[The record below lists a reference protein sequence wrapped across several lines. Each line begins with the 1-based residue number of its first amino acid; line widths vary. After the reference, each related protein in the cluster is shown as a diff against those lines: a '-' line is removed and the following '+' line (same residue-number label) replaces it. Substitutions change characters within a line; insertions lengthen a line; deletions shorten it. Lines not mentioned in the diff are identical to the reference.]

1 MIARILPGKASG
13 TVPAPPSKSMA
24 HRLLIAAALAEGAS
38 TIQNVALSQ
47 DMLATADSLAI
58 LGQRV
63 QIDNGTAVLAPS
75 PAANEV
81 CVRESGSTLRFL
93 IPLALTLGHP
103 VTFTGAKRLF
113 ERPLSVYEEIAQEE
127 GFQFDRQEDR
137 LTVCGR
143 LQPRTYRI
151 RGDVSSQFVSG
162 LLFALPGLS
171 ADSRIE
177 LIPPVESRPYID
189 MTMQALS
196 LFGVRTCWVD
206 DRTILVSGNQH
217 PKGRSVTVEGDY
229 SNAAFL
235 EVLNL
240 FGGDVQVTGLSPD
253 SLQGDRIYQ
262 EYFPQLKED
271 APVLDISDCPDLG
284 PVLFAA
290 AAVCGG
296 GSFTGTERLRIKE
309 SDRLACMQKEL
320 AKFGIQ
326 TEIGDNTFTVL
337 PGMLKEPAERL
348 CGHNDHRI
356 VMALSSLLTLTGGEI
371 EGAEAVQKSW
381 PDYFLVLQNLGIEVV
396 LHAVD
401 Q

>member
-1 MIARILPGKASG
+1 MIARILPGKATGIVS
-13 TVPAPPSKSMA
+13 APPSKSMA

-113 ERPLSVYEEIAQEE
+113 ERPLSVYETLAKEE
-127 GFQFDRQEDR
+127 GFQFDRQEDQ

-171 ADSRIE
+171 AYSRIE

-206 DRTILVSGNQH
+206 DRTILVPGNQH

-253 SLQGDRIYQ
+253 SLQGDRVYQ
-262 EYFPQLKED
+262 EYFPRLKED
-271 APVLDISDCPDLG
+271 APVLDIRDCPDLG

-337 PGMLKEPAERL
+337 PGTLKAPAERL
-348 CGHNDHRI
+348 YGHNDHRI

-371 EGAEAVQKSW
+371 EGAEAVRKSW
-381 PDYFLVLQNLGIEVV
+381 PDYFTVLQNLGIEVV